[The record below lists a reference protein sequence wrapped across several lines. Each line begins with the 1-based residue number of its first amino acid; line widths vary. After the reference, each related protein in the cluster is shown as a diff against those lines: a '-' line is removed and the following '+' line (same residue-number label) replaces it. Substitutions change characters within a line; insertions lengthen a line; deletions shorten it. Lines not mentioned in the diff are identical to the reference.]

1 MKKYLQP
8 TISPKRQYFDNIL
21 IVFWVMNATF
31 LQLLN
36 LEYVEHIK
44 NIPKSNIIST
54 LISYNA
60 ARIIVG
66 SMCL

>member
-1 MKKYLQP
+1 
-8 TISPKRQYFDNIL
+8 
-21 IVFWVMNATF
+21 MNATF

-60 ARIIVG
+60 ARIITIKNCWINVLIMDI
-66 SMCL
+66 SQTM